1 MMFFRNKNVTINGLQ
16 AARYPLKEDEEVSNC
31 HNCGAAVQYHFC
43 CVCGQETRLHVASA
57 GEFIHE
63 FIGHYIALEGRLW
76 QTLRALFFAPGFLT
90 AEYIAGRRKRYVEP
104 LRVYLSLSLL
114 FFAVLKMGGP
124 SVVEIGEPPPTA
136 TTITG
141 EKRVRNGGGDDKFVL
156 DAASRISPAVANKV
170 NTFLHLPDNEKKRF
184 LQGAFFKYVPYAMFL
199 LMPLFALYLKVLYLG
214 SGRRYGEHLL
224 FALHSN
230 AFAFGMFALLILVD
244 YTGIGLLTFAC
255 TAWLFAWLPMAMQRV
270 FGGRRWLT
278 FLRWQ
283 TLAVA
288 HLFSIAFGIVTA
300 LGLAVAV

>member
-1 MMFFRNKNVTINGLQ
+1 M
-16 AARYPLKEDEEVSNC
+16 KEHEEASHC
-31 HNCGAAVQYHFC
+31 HNCGAAVQYHYC
-43 CVCGQETRLHVASA
+43 SVCGQETRLHVASA

-63 FIGHYIALEGRLW
+63 FIGHYVALEGRLW
-76 QTLRALFFAPGFLT
+76 QTLRRLFFAPGFLT

-114 FFAVLKMGGP
+114 FFAVLKLGGP
-124 SVVEIGEPPPTA
+124 PVVDYGEPSPTA

-141 EKRVRNGGGDDKFVL
+141 EKRVTKPNGDDKMLL
-156 DAASRISPAVANKV
+156 DAASRISPSVAGKF
-170 NTFLHLPDNEKKRF
+170 NTFLDQPDHEKKRI

-199 LMPLFALYLKVLYLG
+199 LMPLFALYLKLLYLG

-244 YTGIGLLTFAC
+244 YAGIGLLTFAC
-255 TAWLFAWLPMAMQRV
+255 TLWLFAWLPMAMQRV
-270 FGGRRWLT
+270 YGGPRWLT

-283 TLAVA
+283 ALAVA
-288 HLFSIAFGIVTA
+288 HLFSIGFGIIAA